1 MAPCRETRRYI
12 KNHVEGEI
20 MDISLNYFG
29 GSGGFYALWHIL
41 LGTNYRCVFDIVT
54 SEDINKK
61 YNVLRG
67 SDWPEK
73 LNDAS
78 EENVDADLWPA
89 VKMLKEAKIWELKPD
104 NLCVYT
110 NHWNIEKKQEWKKTE
125 IWPDNET
132 TASLKC
138 DKVFFYCNPTL
149 EDWEANK
156 NNFRIFLYTDI
167 ELQWLLAKNK
177 RAWAFVNPTRDF
189 NKMANH
195 VKFLNSNVYYQ
206 IPEYKEGDL
215 YIKLQDIVKTNG
227 GAILEPL
234 GHSVTQRNIDHN
246 TMWLNLHN
254 EEERKLL
261 IV

>member
-1 MAPCRETRRYI
+1 
-12 KNHVEGEI
+12 

-41 LGTNYRCVFDIVT
+41 LGTKYRCEFFDT
-54 SEDINKK
+54 HTLEDINKK

-78 EENVDADLWPA
+78 EEIVDADLWPA
-89 VKMLKEAKIWELKPD
+89 VKMLKEAKFWEVKPD
-104 NLCVYT
+104 DLCIYA

-125 IWPDNET
+125 IWPDNAT

-138 DKVFFYCNPTL
+138 DKVFFTCNPTL
-149 EDWEANK
+149 EDWESNK
-156 NNFRIFLYTDI
+156 NNFRILLYTDI

-177 RAWAFVNPTRDF
+177 RAWAFASNPTRDEKDRVPSVHFF
-189 NKMANH
+189 NCQVFH
-195 VKFLNSNVYYQ
+195 R
-206 IPEYKEGDL
+206 IPEYKEGNL
-215 YIKLQDIVKTNG
+215 YVRLQDIVKTNG

-234 GHSVTQRNIDHN
+234 GYSVTQRNIDHN
-246 TMWLNLHN
+246 TMWLNLHD

>member
-1 MAPCRETRRYI
+1 MER
-12 KNHVEGEI
+12 EI

-29 GSGGFYALWHIL
+29 ASGGFYALWHIL
-41 LGTNYRCVFDIVT
+41 LGTDYRCLFV
-54 SEDINKK
+54 DINLLDDINNK

-73 LNDAS
+73 LNGAS
-78 EENVDADLWPA
+78 EENIDADLWPA
-89 VKMLKEAKIWELKPD
+89 VKMLKEARVGIDPNDLED
-104 NLCVYT
+104 IYT

-125 IWPDNET
+125 IWPDNIT

-149 EDWEANK
+149 EAWNTNK

-167 ELQWLLAKNK
+167 ELQCLLAKNK
-177 RAWAFVNPTRDF
+177 RAWLFF
-189 NKMANH
+189 YNKMPTN

-234 GHSVTQRNIDHN
+234 GYSVTQRNIDHN

-254 EEERKLL
+254 DEEKQLL
-261 IV
+261 TE